1 MNETAS
7 TEHSKPEVEL
17 VNTRA
22 SRNIHEKSDD
32 FFETEACTT
41 PDSRINDSSGNG
53 NYYGL
58 SPEGVL
64 RCIVWCKKLQQ
75 SKLFQRDNAP
85 QTSAAVS
92 RSLTKSTSKTTV

>member
-7 TEHSKPEVEL
+7 TEQSQPEVEL

-22 SRNIHEKSDD
+22 SNGNIHEKMDE
-32 FFETEACTT
+32 FFETEADIT
-41 PDSRINDSSGNG
+41 PDSRVNDSNG
-53 NYYGL
+53 NDSGL

-64 RCIVWCKKLQQ
+64 RCIAWCKKLQQ
-75 SKLFQRDNAP
+75 SKLFQRDNPP